1 MPDESSMKPTLEDL
15 HSLADGELSAAAS
28 QDVIR
33 DLSADAELTA
43 EYQRILRIKQF
54 VAEHSETYASEEVW
68 QISVKRLAE
77 IDRTRRVDSF
87 VTRNAWGLCAV
98 IFASLVVGGLM
109 QRNSASNVSGNEV
122 ARMMSSFTPD
132 RSSTSFTPDQRKYV
146 QGLFNQADKSVNSIR
161 LERFLEGSNDDGRRM
176 RRYFLRDG
184 EGRLVLDVVEGVR
197 SIEGMTVHGAD
208 PRYKS
213 GSMGQA
219 TTLAW
224 VKDGSAL
231 LLTAERDPASLVDI
245 AKKICPGD
253 E

>member
-1 MPDESSMKPTLEDL
+1 
-15 HSLADGELSAAAS
+15 
-28 QDVIR
+28 
-33 DLSADAELTA
+33 
-43 EYQRILRIKQF
+43 
-54 VAEHSETYASEEVW
+54 
-68 QISVKRLAE
+68 
-77 IDRTRRVDSF
+77 
-87 VTRNAWGLCAV
+87 
-98 IFASLVVGGLM
+98 M

-122 ARMMSSFTPD
+122 ARMMSSFTPE
-132 RSSTSFTPDQRKYV
+132 RSSTSFTSDERKYV
-146 QGLFNQADKSVNSIR
+146 QGLFNQADKSVNSITV
-161 LERFLEGSNDDGRRM
+161 ERFYVGSNDDGRRM

-184 EGRLVLDVVEGVR
+184 GGRLVLDVVEGVR

-213 GSMGQA
+213 GNMGQA

-231 LLTAERDPASLVDI
+231 LLTAERDPSSLVEI